1 MQMIAT
7 STIKPHLMTWLRTLF
22 ALSLVACVDNADV
35 GNADDMDLASVDGMP
50 IEADKTDAAG
60 WETAPTLHADTTLFD
75 FANAGTRRVHSI
87 WVAGTSASRVPL
99 TITATTSDDDDVR
112 IAVLGPLDA
121 NGARAVLAADG
132 YAARKHAVS
141 VSLNVAT
148 SGELLVV
155 MGSYNLASDTFY
167 ELSASCTGA
176 GCGPSRVDAL
186 ASPKDFALVGDS
198 TRLVQMTLGDMLVGT
213 GDFEVELW
221 RSPPMQAWNAT
232 KVATS
237 QASGNQVNVIAPYPA
252 VRWGDDLRLVVREA
266 GEGRILDTG
275 VTTRFLPT
283 PSNFVRLDAILYGD
297 IASLQIAGAVGFF
310 EGQADLRL
318 RSETYHREIAA
329 TTIHADR
336 PGMVGN
342 GFNAFDATFLPDLSV
357 AAQDGELLSIG
368 FINGNGDYR
377 RLGCFEY
384 CNNLSGLSSCTGGAR
399 TCP

>member
-1 MQMIAT
+1 MQMS
-7 STIKPHLMTWLRTLF
+7 STLTKKPHHMTWLRTLF
-22 ALSLVACVDNADV
+22 ALSLVACVDHAEVGDDVEMASDESTTLATGKAD
-35 GNADDMDLASVDGMP
+35 AP
-50 IEADKTDAAG
+50 G
-60 WETAPTLHADTTLFD
+60 WETAPTLHADTSLFE
-75 FANAGTRRVHSI
+75 FASAGARRVHSL
-87 WVAGTSASRVPL
+87 WVAGSSTSRVPL
-99 TITATTSDDDDVR
+99 TIAASTSDDNDVR
-112 IAVLGPLDA
+112 IAVLGPIDG
-121 NGARAVLAADG
+121 NGTRPVLAADG
-132 YAARKHAVS
+132 YSSRKHSVS
-141 VSLNVAT
+141 VSLNIAT

-155 MGSYNLASDTFY
+155 MGSYNLASDTSY

-176 GCGPSRVDAL
+176 GCAPSRVDAL

-198 TRLVQMTLGDMLVGT
+198 SRLIQMTLGDMLVGT

-221 RSPPMQAWNAT
+221 RSPPMLPWAAT

-252 VRWGDDLRLVVREA
+252 VRWGDDVRLVVREA
-266 GEGRILDTG
+266 GGGRILDSG
-275 VTTRFLPT
+275 VTTRFLPA

-318 RSETYHREIAA
+318 RSETHHRDIAA
-329 TTIHADR
+329 TTIYADR

-342 GFNAFDATFLPDLSV
+342 GFNAFDATFSPDYSV
-357 AAQDGELLSIG
+357 AARDGELLSVG